1 MSTRLYRNLFQYIT
15 KYAPNLTTS
24 HYFLF
29 NVSSSDHHPFCH
41 RSPNFLPEHDI
52 QVAVHKTVEV
62 DVDLPHMDEEQLRSF
77 KQTVSM
83 RSQAELE
90 IMAAE
95 LQMKSDLQI

>member
-1 MSTRLYRNLFQYIT
+1 
-15 KYAPNLTTS
+15 
-24 HYFLF
+24 
-29 NVSSSDHHPFCH
+29 
-41 RSPNFLPEHDI
+41 
-52 QVAVHKTVEV
+52 VEV